1 MNNRTH
7 STAAFSLVEVA
18 LALGVAGFCLI
29 TILGLMPASLKTNQT
44 STRQTTA
51 NGILS
56 AIVADLRATPATST
70 TSNLFGIQFQRN
82 TTTTLYFD
90 GDGRKVGQTT
100 GNPIFFATVKFSSS
114 GGGGG
119 GGDTDEGDGRSGS
132 QRTNTVAVSDSGGG
146 DSDEGGPGRT
156 ASFAHVIVGWPAS
169 AGSAG
174 GGGDN
179 DDNDDHGG
187 GSSPAAAGIVE
198 TFVGLDRN

>member
-56 AIVADLRATPATST
+56 AIAADLRTTPATTPPGGST

-82 TTTTLYFD
+82 TTLYFD
-90 GDGRKVGQTT
+90 GDGKGGLAQSD
-100 GNPIFFATVKFSSS
+100 PKAIFFATVKFY
-114 GGGGG
+114 
-119 GGDTDEGDGRSGS
+119 
-132 QRTNTVAVSDSGGG
+132 
-146 DSDEGGPGRT
+146 
-156 ASFAHVIVGWPAS
+156 
-169 AGSAG
+169 
-174 GGGDN
+174 
-179 DDNDDHGG
+179 
-187 GSSPAAAGIVE
+187 
-198 TFVGLDRN
+198 